1 MADGRPLEE
10 QMADALAQQAQKL
23 QATTQQSTTMRD
35 ALGREVPLSEA
46 QQALLSQK
54 MNAPKSKAQAASGA
68 TEQPRALH
76 ADDPAAGDARLAEL
90 MKNPA
95 YLDKNHVDHAKA
107 VADVREYLQQKYQEP
122 DAADLADAPDI
133 GELRRFVGAE
143 LPWMPAHA
151 EAKWDAVAEEDFLH
165 FAVQEN
171 LKTSVVNQLLT
182 WYVDRALVYGGFG
195 PGAEAE
201 FREFAKGKLSDAQVE
216 KLVAWGRVIHASEAR
231 EEEV

>member
-23 QATTQQSTTMRD
+23 QATTMPKPQPATQPATRQPST
-35 ALGREVPLSEA
+35 
-46 QQALLSQK
+46 
-54 MNAPKSKAQAASGA
+54 AS
-68 TEQPRALH
+68 EQPAALH
-76 ADDPAAGDARLAEL
+76 ADDPAAGDAQLAKL
-90 MKNPA
+90 MKSPA
-95 YLDKNHVDHAKA
+95 YMDKTHVDHAKA

-151 EAKWDAVAEEDFLH
+151 EAKWDVVAEEDFLN

-171 LKTSVVNQLLT
+171 LKTPVVNQLLT

-195 PGAEAE
+195 PGAEAD
-201 FREFAKGKLSDAQVE
+201 FREFAKGKLSDAHVE
-216 KLVAWGRVIHASEAR
+216 KLIAWGRVVHAQEEA
-231 EEEV
+231 